1 MRLVKVNVL
10 TNNSSSAGSYRL
22 NGEDDVLYPGERV
35 ESTMNFTCVSVNLTK
50 SHYTKYVSSD
60 IKMTFPTGDTIE
72 DTSTEETKTEE
83 SSTEEENS
91 TEETKTEK
99 PKSSKKSAQE

>member
-10 TNNSSSAGSYRL
+10 TNNSSSTGSYRL
-22 NGEDDVLYPGERV
+22 NGEDDILYPGERV

-83 SSTEEENS
+83 SSTEETS

-99 PKSSKKSAQE
+99 KSSKKSAQE